1 MQVIRLRPFLTKAF
15 LLLTTIA
22 LLGACKTYSEDDK
35 NGFDQKISSYA
46 AKKGWN
52 VSKTDSGLFIEQ
64 LNEGDGE
71 EVQYESIVFLQY
83 KGKLLSGKTVDQSLP
98 GKPLESKL
106 NGLIAGFQEAL
117 LGQKKGAKM
126 RLIIPPQ
133 LGYGDEAYGKIPANS
148 ILVFELEVVDVK

>member
-1 MQVIRLRPFLTKAF
+1 MLRPFLTKTFVLLAIAAAF
-15 LLLTTIA
+15 S
-22 LLGACKTYSEDDK
+22 ACKTYSDDDK
-35 NGFDQKISSYA
+35 ASFDQKIDQLIQ
-46 AKKGWN
+46 KKGW
-52 VSKTDSGLFIEQ
+52 KMAETGSGLFIEQ
-64 LNEGDGE
+64 LSEGTGE
-71 EVQYESIVFLQY
+71 EIQYESIVVLQY
-83 KGKLLSGKTVDQSLP
+83 KGKLLNGTTVDRSLP

-148 ILVFELEVVDVK
+148 ILVFEIEVVDVK